1 MNSPI
6 IREASRAM
14 IASTMPS
21 MTACSSASRRT
32 RALAGAGPSP
42 ARPPGRSSTTV
53 MPRVIVPE
61 SSTSTGRSTPVKSS
75 GATTDITAV
84 ASWIGAPLRP
94 AISSARAT
102 AKSRRSAA
110 RVAAG
115 PPAARMRSRSVAPI
129 RTRWVTSSP
138 TIVVIGNS
146 RNTIAAASGS
156 AHTLNSATAVTL
168 PIWAPPPMIVNP
180 PSRLGREDRGA
191 GLKRCW

>member
-1 MNSPI
+1 
-6 IREASRAM
+6 
-14 IASTMPS
+14 
-21 MTACSSASRRT
+21 
-32 RALAGAGPSP
+32 
-42 ARPPGRSSTTV
+42 
-53 MPRVIVPE
+53 MPRVIVPD
-61 SSTSTGRSTPVKSS
+61 SSTSTERSTPVKSS

-84 ASWIGAPLRP
+84 ASWIGAPSRP

-156 AHTLNSATAVTL
+156 AQTLNSATAVTL

-180 PSRLGREDRGA
+180 PSRLGREGSRRSARAMLVSGPTA
-191 GLKRCW
+191 TNWRSSTERAMSRMKPTASSESMSRSRSGISTEPRPVGP